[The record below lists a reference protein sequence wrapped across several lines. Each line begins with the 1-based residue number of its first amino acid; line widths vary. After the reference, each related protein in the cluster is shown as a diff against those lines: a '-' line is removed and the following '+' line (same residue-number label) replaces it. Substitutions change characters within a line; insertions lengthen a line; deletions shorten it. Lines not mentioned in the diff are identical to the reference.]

1 MSDYITFKLW
11 KFAILGIGAFI
22 YGFIT
27 ARRKRR
33 NPERPPSE
41 ED

>member
-1 MSDYITFKLW
+1 MSDHM
-11 KFAILGIGAFI
+11 KFVLIKMGLICLAAFI

-33 NPERPPSE
+33 NPEQRPSE

>member
-1 MSDYITFKLW
+1 MSAYLVYKLW
-11 KFAILGIGAFI
+11 KLGILCVGAVI

-27 ARRKRR
+27 GRRKRR
-33 NPERPPSE
+33 QGQRHPEA